1 MFGSSSRKKYIY
13 IVKHVK
19 QIKETYD
26 SKPSDGTKFFLRAG
40 RVRQEKSEKKS
51 QNLKY
56 IDPKINIF
64 ILLRKINS
72 FTG

>member
-1 MFGSSSRKKYIY
+1 MFGSSSKKKYIY

-40 RVRQEKSEKKS
+40 RVRQEKSQKKS
-51 QNLKY
+51 KS
-56 IDPKINIF
+56 KIY
-64 ILLRKINS
+64 RP
-72 FTG
+72 